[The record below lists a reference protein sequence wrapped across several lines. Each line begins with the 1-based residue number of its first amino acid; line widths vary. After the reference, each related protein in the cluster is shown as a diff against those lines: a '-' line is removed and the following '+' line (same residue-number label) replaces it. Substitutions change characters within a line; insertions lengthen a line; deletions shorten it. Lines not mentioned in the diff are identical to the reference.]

1 MGQTVETKGHKG
13 LAESGAALMQGGQ
26 AMALGLLLAE
36 MQALAGMM
44 PGLHARPLGMDDAA
58 ARAAEDAAAEAAFD
72 NMPV

>member
-1 MGQTVETKGHKG
+1 MEQTVTTETPMS
-13 LAESGAALMQGGQ
+13 LAECGAAAFQSGQ

-44 PGLHARPLGMDDAA
+44 PGFHARPSVMADEA
-58 ARAAEDAAAEAAFD
+58 ARAAEDAALEAAFD